1 MPSIH
6 GLEKLLDFPGVGL
19 DILQQGIFSQPL
31 KSSATSANFGTLP
44 LEGFRVGVSFPGFL
58 ACALRAKGFKWV
70 SSAFGGSG
78 SRGSQEWL
86 PTIEMAETCRDSDD
100 SEMEVSFTGLIIV
113 TIIIVTIIIIAIIIV
128 TIIIVTDSRP
138 EATWETAPR
147 SLRKAEFGRRG
158 AGRAEERFQQKLGR
172 KSQDGVQSQRAYFD
186 LFS

>member
-31 KSSATSANFGTLP
+31 KSSATSANFGALP

-113 TIIIVTIIIIAIIIV
+113 TIIIVTIII
-128 TIIIVTDSRP
+128 VTDSRP

>member
-1 MPSIH
+1 MLGVKGFGIL
-6 GLEKLLDFPGVGL
+6 GLR
-19 DILQQGIFSQPL
+19 
-31 KSSATSANFGTLP
+31 AH
-44 LEGFRVGVSFPGFL
+44 
-58 ACALRAKGFKWV
+58 ALRAKGFKWV

-113 TIIIVTIIIIAIIIV
+113 TIIIV